1 MPNDFTARSWPA
13 ACPLAV
19 SPPLS
24 SILSLLLSLACFTHS
39 QTAPYTLIYAR
50 TSCQNVFCCP
60 RLQRFQFALTSR
72 SGSQTLLPACQSVWP
87 GLACSAVCLLEP
99 ITSAACLPAAFTI
112 FLCFWG
118 KPFCCRSATSGRSW
132 HPVLPLSRPSI
143 AARHSVDLIL
153 LALFVGVA
161 SAQFRM

>member
-13 ACPLAV
+13 ACPLVVV
-19 SPPLS
+19 SLAIFLS
-24 SILSLLLSLACFTHS
+24 SLCLLACFTHS

-72 SGSQTLLPACQSVWP
+72 PGSQTLLPACLPVGLAWP
-87 GLACSAVCLLEP
+87 GLLGS
-99 ITSAACLPAAFTI
+99 LPAWAHYFCSLPASTV

-118 KPFCCRSATSGRSW
+118 KPFCCRSATSAGSS

>member
-1 MPNDFTARSWPA
+1 MTLQLAAGQLLALWPSPLRSS
-13 ACPLAV
+13 L
-19 SPPLS
+19 L
-24 SILSLLLSLACFTHS
+24 LLLLSLACFTHS

-72 SGSQTLLPACQSVWP
+72 PGSQTLLPASRS
-87 GLACSAVCLLEP
+87 GLAWPARQS
-99 ITSAACLPAAFTI
+99 ACLSPLLLLPACLAFTI

-118 KPFCCRSATSGRSW
+118 KPFCCRSATSGRSS